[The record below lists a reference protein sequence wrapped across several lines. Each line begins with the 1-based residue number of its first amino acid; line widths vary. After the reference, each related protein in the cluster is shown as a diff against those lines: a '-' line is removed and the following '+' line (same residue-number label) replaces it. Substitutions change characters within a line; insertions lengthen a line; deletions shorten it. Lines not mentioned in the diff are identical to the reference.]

1 MTLQDII
8 DSLSQLAANPNVII
22 KVGLVLLMLMF
33 LLFALVIARQ
43 ISILTKLV
51 NQVTFS
57 PIFKVI
63 AYGLVVTTLGLLIVT
78 IFV

>member
-8 DSLSQLAANPNVII
+8 DSLSQLAAHPNMII
-22 KVGLVLLMLMF
+22 KVGLILLMLLF

-43 ISILTKLV
+43 ISILSTLA
-51 NQVTFS
+51 NQITFS
-57 PIFKVI
+57 PIFKVV
-63 AYGLVVTTLGLLIVT
+63 AYGLVLTTLGLLIVT